1 MSNPSTNIV
10 ITIKNLRSILT
21 EVLRNLPNA
30 ELSCTTRRA
39 WSCSSCGSQTALIRS
54 AGAPEC
60 ARCTPNANARQHELS
75 AQWHRFE
82 VRHDGRLL
90 ISVVVVKKSVT
101 ITETGEHYALG
112 DSATDFDRA
121 ARAVLSAA
129 GLTRDGNGIWRFDD
143 GSRVDQLDHVDL
155 VFGNVEGI
163 WTAAE
168 LARWAGYPA
177 PSDTSETAL

>member
-1 MSNPSTNIV
+1 MSNYSTDLM
-10 ITIKNLRSILT
+10 ITIKNLPTILT
-21 EVLRNLPNA
+21 EVLCNLPNA
-30 ELSCTTRRA
+30 ELNCTRRRA
-39 WSCSSCGSQTALIRS
+39 WSCPSCGSQTALIQPAS
-54 AGAPEC
+54 APQC
-60 ARCTPNANARQHELS
+60 ACCNPNANARQHELS

-90 ISVVVVKKSVT
+90 MSVVVVKKSVA

-112 DSATDFDRA
+112 DSATDFERA

-143 GSRVDQLDHVDL
+143 GSRVDRLDHVDL

-177 PSDTSETAL
+177 PSDATEKAS